1 MIPSTYL
8 AHDSGGYDM
17 FSLFACAPTDDRGG
31 EESSNYEWA
40 EYNLPAPPDLDVLR
54 EQIRQRAERGVLT

>member
-1 MIPSTYL
+1 
-8 AHDSGGYDM
+8 M